1 MKRFWV
7 IALAAIF
14 ILGVGS
20 YGLAHQ
26 FGGSWRG
33 PGYGMMGGGMMG
45 PGMMGSGSFG
55 HMGPGMMRGLGGS
68 AANLP
73 CPGYGPHTEV
83 TGQVTKEQAA
93 NWARNYLARLSNP
106 NLKLG
111 KITETETHFQAEILT
126 KDNSLVEKIL
136 VEKATGRTTRAF

>member
-26 FGGSWRG
+26 SGGSWRG
-33 PGYGMMGGGMMG
+33 PGHGATGQQMMGGGY
-45 PGMMGSGSFG
+45 G
-55 HMGPGMMRGLGGS
+55 HMGPGMMTGMMRGFGGP

-73 CPGYGPHTEV
+73 CPGYGPHTGV
-83 TGQVTKEQAA
+83 TGQLTKEQAA